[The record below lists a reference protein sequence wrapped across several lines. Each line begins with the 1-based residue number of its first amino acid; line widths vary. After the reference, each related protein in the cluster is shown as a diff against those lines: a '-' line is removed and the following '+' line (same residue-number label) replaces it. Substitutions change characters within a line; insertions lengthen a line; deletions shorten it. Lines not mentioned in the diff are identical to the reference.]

1 MRELESSVALAAGRY
16 SWGEERVACA
26 HGELSLG
33 GMSEAGPGQGA
44 ALSRACGRAAANAI
58 KNPNWLFEAQ
68 NHARTDD
75 CVLETHQND
84 VLDASQHPSSS
95 GPSPVQPA
103 LAANFTAAQIDYVGA
118 AVRGGAYEHVYGRL
132 LRKKGRRQPYDGGRA

>member
-75 CVLETHQND
+75 CVLETHRKA
-84 VLDASQHPSSS
+84 VLDAFR
-95 GPSPVQPA
+95 SPLSPA
-103 LAANFTAAQIDYVGA
+103 QSTCSAGTGC
-118 AVRGGAYEHVYGRL
+118 
-132 LRKKGRRQPYDGGRA
+132 

>member
-1 MRELESSVALAAGRY
+1 MPLREEGARAARRSRSRGRY

-44 ALSRACGRAAANAI
+44 ALSRACGRAAANVI

-68 NHARTDD
+68 NHSRADD
-75 CVLETHQND
+75 CVLETHQKA
-84 VLDASQHPSSS
+84 VLDVSPCFDHKLQASS
-95 GPSPVQPA
+95 GSGMLDGRTA
-103 LAANFTAAQIDYVGA
+103 GESGTAHFCESRGANGT
-118 AVRGGAYEHVYGRL
+118 L
-132 LRKKGRRQPYDGGRA
+132 